1 MQKLISIIILSLH
14 SIFFSNPAKKDA
26 SSLDT
31 GIKPNEIKKRK
42 SSDKPNFILIV
53 ADDLGFADL
62 SLNGSNQIKTPNIDL
77 LAKNG
82 VYFSEG
88 YVSAPVC
95 SPSRAG
101 FLTGRNQV
109 EFGHDNNLG
118 GSQPG
123 FDPLFL
129 GLPLSEKTIANYLG
143 SLGYINGLIGKW
155 HLGDAPRF
163 HPLRRG
169 FDEFWGYTGGGHD
182 YFSYSPTGKG
192 YKAPI
197 QSNYKTP
204 EPLSYI
210 TDDIGTECVEFIERH
225 KDDPFFLFA
234 SFNAPH
240 TPLQATEED
249 LELYKHIKNIR
260 RRTYAAM
267 VHRLDINI
275 GRIVNAISQSDLT
288 ENTLIVFISDN
299 GGPVNTNASIN
310 APFNGQKGILL
321 EGGIHVPYIMTWPQT
336 FPSDIRYENPVSS
349 LDFAPTF
356 INLAG
361 GEIRAESN
369 FDGVNLVPYILG
381 ENKTPPHNELKWRF
395 TISAA
400 IREGDWKL
408 VRLPDRLP
416 MLYHLPTDVSEQ
428 NNVALKN
435 IQITEK
441 LMKELGKW
449 DVGLPHPVFL
459 EGAGWKQ
466 RQLKLYDLDYLL
478 TQPEL
483 N

>member
-1 MQKLISIIILSLH
+1 M
-14 SIFFSNPAKKDA
+14 
-26 SSLDT
+26 
-31 GIKPNEIKKRK
+31 
-42 SSDKPNFILIV
+42 
-53 ADDLGFADL
+53 
-62 SLNGSNQIKTPNIDL
+62 
-77 LAKNG
+77 
-82 VYFSEG
+82 
-88 YVSAPVC
+88 
-95 SPSRAG
+95 
-101 FLTGRNQV
+101 
-109 EFGHDNNLG
+109 
-118 GSQPG
+118 
-123 FDPLFL
+123 
-129 GLPLSEKTIANYLG
+129 
-143 SLGYINGLIGKW
+143 
-155 HLGDAPRF
+155 
-163 HPLRRG
+163 
-169 FDEFWGYTGGGHD
+169 
-182 YFSYSPTGKG
+182 
-192 YKAPI
+192 
-197 QSNYKTP
+197 
-204 EPLSYI
+204 
-210 TDDIGTECVEFIERH
+210 
-225 KDDPFFLFA
+225 
-234 SFNAPH
+234 
-240 TPLQATEED
+240 
-249 LELYKHIKNIR
+249 
-260 RRTYAAM
+260 
-267 VHRLDINI
+267 
-275 GRIVNAISQSDLT
+275 
-288 ENTLIVFISDN
+288 
-299 GGPVNTNASIN
+299 NTNASIN

-400 IREGDWKL
+400 IRDGDWKL